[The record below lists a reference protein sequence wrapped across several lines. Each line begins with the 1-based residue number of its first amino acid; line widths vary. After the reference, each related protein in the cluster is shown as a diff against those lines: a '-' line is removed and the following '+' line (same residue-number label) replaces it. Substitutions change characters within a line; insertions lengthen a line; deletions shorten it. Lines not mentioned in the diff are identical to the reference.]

1 MRHTV
6 YVPLHLH
13 SQYSLLDG
21 AVRINDL
28 VEQASNYK
36 MPAIAITDHGNL
48 FGAID
53 FYKRIKKAEI
63 KPIIGFETYIASHSR
78 HDRGENKTQRNF
90 HLILLCKNM
99 EGYRNLISMVSK
111 SFTEGFYYKPRIDKE
126 LLSKHSSGLIALSAC
141 MKGEVPY
148 YLHNNRK
155 DLAVEAA
162 KQYREFFGPKNF
174 YLEIQ
179 ANELPEQ
186 DELNKQLIA
195 LGKEMDIPLVATND
209 THYLKREDAKA
220 HDILLCIQTG
230 KTINNPDR
238 LKFKGSGLYFKSPAE
253 MEQNFKE
260 VPEAITNTM
269 EIADRCEL
277 DFTFGQFRLPRFPL
291 SDGYDFKGYLRK
303 VAEEGLRK
311 KLGDNISD
319 VYRER
324 FRKELEIIE
333 QMGFS
338 AYFLI
343 VWDFIRYSRSKGI
356 PVGPGRGS
364 AAGSLVAYVLDITNV
379 DPIRYNL
386 LFERFLNPER
396 ISMPDIDVDF
406 CKERRGEVIDYVTE
420 LYGRDHVAQIITF
433 GTMQARAVLR
443 DVGRAMDIPYAVVD
457 KVAKLVPPVLGIN
470 LTDALKQEP
479 KLKEIYDTES
489 NIRELI
495 DVALRL
501 EGLTRH
507 ASTHAAGIVISPEP
521 LNNFLPLYKVPNDDC
536 ITTQFSME
544 SIESLGLLKF
554 DFLGLKTLTVINKAE
569 KFINENK
576 QTLEDGKTF
585 YVRNIDLEDRDTYK
599 LLSSGRTNSVFQLE
613 SSGMKELLIRA
624 KPETFEDVVALLALY
639 RPGPLGEGMDVEFV
653 NRKHGKTAIQYDHPM
668 LEPILKDTYGVILYQ
683 EQVMQIANKMANF
696 TMGQA
701 DILRKAMGKKKAEV
715 MEKLK
720 NNFIEGAKNNKIPPK
735 KSERI
740 FDIMAS
746 FAKYGFNKSHS
757 AAYALITYQTAYLK
771 THYPVEFMA
780 ATLSS
785 EMDNTDKIVKYINEC
800 REMGI
805 EILPPCINKSGREFQ
820 IDGKSI
826 RFGLEAIKGVGAAA
840 LESIIEIRA
849 NGEFNELANLCERV
863 DTRKVNK
870 KVIDSLIKAGA
881 MSSMGKRSQLSSVL
895 DDTMDIAAKTNKDKS
910 SFQVSL
916 FQFEEAPSL
925 KLPDIDEWDRDT
937 ILKIEK
943 EALGFYI
950 SGHPLEKYK
959 RQFKSLSISSI
970 PDLQEKPDGT
980 IVIFGGLMQS
990 CRKMNTKKGEPMA
1003 YLTLEDLYGTIN
1015 VVCFPDVYKKSQE
1028 DLTSESPLVLSG
1040 KLENSEKG
1048 IKILASKVLLLDKAV
1063 ENPSVL
1069 YQPETPRWGNGTYGK
1084 KNGSNGRAY
1093 IQKISRVELFIDEK
1107 KVKPDVVSKLKELII
1122 KHQGDCLVCVR
1133 VRCLEPAPHETMIS
1147 TTFHTQ
1153 ATEQFREEAEE
1164 ILGRGAVSYI

>member
-1 MRHTV
+1 MTHTA

-13 SQYSLLDG
+13 TQYSLLDG

-28 VEQASNYK
+28 VEQARNYK
-36 MPAIAITDHGNL
+36 IPAIAMTDHGNL

-53 FYKRIKKAEI
+53 FYKRMKKAEI
-63 KPIIGFETYIASHSR
+63 KPIIGCETYVSSHSR
-78 HDRGENKTQRNF
+78 HDRGENKSQKNF

-99 EGYRNLISMVSK
+99 EGYRNLIAMVSR

-126 LLSKHSSGLIALSAC
+126 LLSHHSSGLIALSAC

-148 YLHNNRK
+148 YLSNNRK

-162 KQYREFFGPKNF
+162 RKYRELFGQENF
-174 YLEIQ
+174 YIEIQ
-179 ANELPEQ
+179 ANEFPEQ
-186 DELNKQLIA
+186 DKLNRQLAA
-195 LGKEMDIPLVATND
+195 LAEEMDIPLVATND

-230 KTINNPDR
+230 KTVNAPDR
-238 LKFKGSGLYFKSPAE
+238 LKFQGSGLYFKSPEE
-253 MEQNFKE
+253 MAQTFKE
-260 VPEAITNTM
+260 VPEAVANTLA
-269 EIADRCEL
+269 IADKCEL
-277 DFTFGQFRLPRFPL
+277 EFTFDQFRLPRFALP
-291 SDGYDFKGYLRK
+291 DGYDFKGYLRK
-303 VAEEGLRK
+303 AAQEGLQK
-311 KLGDNISD
+311 KLGNSILD

-324 FRKELEIIE
+324 FTKELEIIE

-364 AAGSLVAYVLDITNV
+364 AAGSLVAYALDITNV
-379 DPIRYNL
+379 DPIKYNL

-479 KLKEIYDTES
+479 KLKEKYNTDS
-489 NIRELI
+489 SIREMI

-521 LNNFLPLYKVPNDDC
+521 LNNFLPLYKVLNDDC

-569 KFINENK
+569 KFINENR
-576 QTLEDGKTF
+576 QTSDRGQSF
-585 YVRNIDLEDRDTYK
+585 SVREIDFEDRETYK
-599 LLSSGRTNSVFQLE
+599 LLSSGRTNAVFQLE
-613 SSGMKELLIRA
+613 SSGMKELLVRA

-653 NRKHGKTAIQYDHPM
+653 NRKHGRKAIQYEHSM

-720 NNFIEGAKNNKIPPK
+720 NNFIEGAKSNNIPPK

-740 FDIMAS
+740 FDLMAS

-771 THYPVEFMA
+771 AHYPVEFMA

-785 EMDNTDKIVKYINEC
+785 EVDNTDKIVKYINEC
-800 REMGI
+800 REMGV

-826 RFGLEAIKGVGAAA
+826 RFGLKAIKGVGAAA
-840 LESIIEIRA
+840 IESIIEVRA
-849 NGEFNELANLCERV
+849 NGEFKDLADFCERV

-870 KVIDSLIKAGA
+870 KVIESLIKAGA
-881 MSSMGKRSQLSSVL
+881 MSGMGKRSQLSSVL
-895 DDTMDIAAKTNKDKS
+895 DDALNIASKASKS
-910 SFQVSL
+910 KNSLQVSL
-916 FQFEEAPSL
+916 FQFEAAPTL
-925 KLPDIDEWDRDT
+925 KLPDIDEWDREA
-937 ILKIEK
+937 ILKMEK
-943 EALGFYI
+943 DALGFYI

-959 RQFKSLSISSI
+959 NQFRRLSISSI
-970 PDLQEKPDGT
+970 PDLQEKPDGAT
-980 IVIFGGLMQS
+980 VIFGGLMQS

-1003 YLTLEDLYGTIN
+1003 YLTLEDLYGTID
-1015 VVCFPDVYKKSQE
+1015 VVCFPDVYKEIQE
-1028 DLTSESPLVLSG
+1028 ELASEPPLVLSG
-1040 KLENSEKG
+1040 RLENSEKG
-1048 IKILASKVLLLDKAV
+1048 IKILASKVLPLDKAV

-1069 YQPETPRWGNGTYGK
+1069 YPSEAPRGGNGAYCK
-1084 KNGSNGRAY
+1084 KNGSNGRAC
-1093 IQKISRVELFIDEK
+1093 IHKISRVELFIDEK
-1107 KVKPDVVSKLKELII
+1107 TVKPDVVSKLKELII
-1122 KHQGDCLVCVR
+1122 KHQGDCLVCIR
-1133 VRCLEPAPHETMIS
+1133 VRCLKPAPYETMIS
-1147 TTFHTQ
+1147 TKFHAQ

-1164 ILGRGAVSYI
+1164 LLGTGAVSYI